1 MAPSSCQTPRT
12 FANTTL
18 DNVSAQSYRHACSD
32 GYDVT
37 KLTTI
42 YRGKGYIILFASN
55 TANTAASDRRFFEA
69 LRRSFRFT
77 T

>member
-12 FANTTL
+12 FVNTTL
-18 DNVSAQSYRHACSD
+18 DNVPAESYRHACSD

-42 YRGKGYIILFASN
+42 HRGKGYIILFASN
-55 TANTAASDRRFFEA
+55 TANSAASDRRFFDA